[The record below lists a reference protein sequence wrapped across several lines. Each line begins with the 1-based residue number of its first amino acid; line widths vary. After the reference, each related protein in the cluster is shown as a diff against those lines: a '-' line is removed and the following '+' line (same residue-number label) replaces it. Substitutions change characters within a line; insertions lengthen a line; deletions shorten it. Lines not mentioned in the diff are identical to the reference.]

1 MLFNN
6 LLQTRKGSS
15 VWDPLSQ
22 GGEREEGIDQS
33 TMWPTSL
40 ADQLWLMAVDVSF
53 RVRAPSYW
61 TAVPCGTY
69 STKDCINIFS

>member
-1 MLFNN
+1 MWFNN

-22 GGEREEGIDQS
+22 GGEREEGLDQS

-40 ADQLWLMAVDVSF
+40 AVQTLADGSGCFIQGK
-53 RVRAPSYW
+53 
-61 TAVPCGTY
+61 GT
-69 STKDCINIFS
+69 